1 MANKY
6 AKYEVTYA
14 TATNHCNR
22 ETFNT
27 MVMYEVDWQAYR
39 DAARNDYF
47 AKADYVNRL
56 IDSAEHVVGANY
68 YIGPELNK
76 AITDASLQCKEAY
89 HQLIAAIKG
98 R

>member
-27 MVMYEVDWQAYR
+27 MVEARYCWNHHQAMYNQLKESLIRPNMNYGIVVKEYYPDNTQYR
-39 DAARNDYF
+39 
-47 AKADYVNRL
+47 
-56 IDSAEHVVGANY
+56 I
-68 YIGPELNK
+68 
-76 AITDASLQCKEAY
+76 ASLLSLHKGQVYLGY
-89 HQLIAAIKG
+89 HSPLQIEGTL
-98 R
+98 